1 MARALTQQQK
11 IFRNVDFILL
21 NINALLI
28 ILGYGLA
35 VYTDT
40 ASVPM
45 VKLIKTAFLAVS
57 LIALLKNLQFK
68 SNPFPSPTIIYLLVF
83 AFWVTLMAF
92 FVEDVVFSIMRAM
105 TFIFPL
111 FYTYLVLSNLA
122 NKYDVY
128 SLLKAFAR
136 SFNLIYSL
144 PIIVF
149 LLSGAGFSQANIYG
163 QTGNSGHFF
172 ISNQYGWAC
181 AMFLIT
187 GMDVWLNTQ
196 PKKLYKYYLLGTSV
210 VGLFLVMASGNRAS
224 WVAICLAIIIF
235 TLRLKNIRSDF
246 KLLIAL
252 IPIVGII
259 WFYQLPESSLQARLS
274 DTETQIDKG
283 EARFNTAKYAFGVFN
298 EDKIKWITGAGMFNY
313 EGTIGS
319 DGLGDYHN
327 SYLEVLFGGGIGLF
341 IMFINFMIFRPF
353 YYYIKYYSKTF
364 LLITPVAIIPVFESN
379 LTGGQFLFYPWF
391 VFILLFN
398 IPPEYDKKRWEL
410 IRSKKEK
417 QQKLL
422 VKPKFI

>member
-163 QTGNSGHFF
+163 HVPCF
-172 ISNQYGWAC
+172 
-181 AMFLIT
+181 
-187 GMDVWLNTQ
+187 
-196 PKKLYKYYLLGTSV
+196 
-210 VGLFLVMASGNRAS
+210 
-224 WVAICLAIIIF
+224 
-235 TLRLKNIRSDF
+235 
-246 KLLIAL
+246 
-252 IPIVGII
+252 
-259 WFYQLPESSLQARLS
+259 
-274 DTETQIDKG
+274 
-283 EARFNTAKYAFGVFN
+283 
-298 EDKIKWITGAGMFNY
+298 
-313 EGTIGS
+313 
-319 DGLGDYHN
+319 
-327 SYLEVLFGGGIGLF
+327 
-341 IMFINFMIFRPF
+341 
-353 YYYIKYYSKTF
+353 
-364 LLITPVAIIPVFESN
+364 
-379 LTGGQFLFYPWF
+379 
-391 VFILLFN
+391 
-398 IPPEYDKKRWEL
+398 
-410 IRSKKEK
+410 
-417 QQKLL
+417 
-422 VKPKFI
+422 